1 VISTNEEALAERCR
15 IGRDYANPGDYDA
28 RFVGLNAR
36 MSELHAALALRSLDG
51 LDGRIDRRNVLAGRY
66 RAGLSVLPGISFP
79 SVPPDARSTYK
90 DFTVLVEGDRF
101 GMDAAQ
107 LARALAA
114 EGIATKRY
122 YAPPVHLQQAYLS
135 KTGTNGHLKVTERA
149 AGLVLT
155 LPLWSD
161 MTEGHIDRVVEA
173 VSRIH
178 ASLGSIGGPAPTP
191 RWRWQTGAERTGSM
205 LVLRDGDEP
214 VAVVR
219 EEEDGSAEAE
229 GEGDPPHGAPPL
241 IGRGPH
247 EGRGS

>member
-1 VISTNEEALAERCR
+1 VIATNDDGLAERCR

-51 LDGRIDRRNVLAGRY
+51 LEGRIGRRNALAGRY
-66 RAGLSVLPGISFP
+66 RARLSGLPGISFP
-79 SVPPDARSTYK
+79 SVPRGARSTYK

-101 GMDAAQ
+101 GMDAAE

-135 KTGTNGHLKVTERA
+135 KAGTNGHLKVTERA

-161 MTEGHIDRVVEA
+161 MTEGHIDRVVDA

-178 ASLGSIGGPAPTP
+178 MSLGSMGDRDRARGGDEGRLEQP
-191 RWRWQTGAERTGSM
+191 GSM
-205 LVLRDGDEP
+205 VVLTDGREP
-214 VAVVR
+214 VVSLGGK
-219 EEEDGSAEAE
+219 EDARGGARP
-229 GEGDPPHGAPPL
+229 GDLQSPPS
-241 IGRGPH
+241 IVGRRPR
-247 EGRGS
+247 EGRRS